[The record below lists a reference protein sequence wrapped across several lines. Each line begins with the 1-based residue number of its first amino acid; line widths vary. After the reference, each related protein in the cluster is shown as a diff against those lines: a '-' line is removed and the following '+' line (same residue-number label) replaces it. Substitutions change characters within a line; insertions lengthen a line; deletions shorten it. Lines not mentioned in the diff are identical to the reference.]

1 MINMCKKQ
9 QNLPILKGY
18 KLKSKINLHLIKEL
32 KNIIYQAKQDVV
44 TAVNTTMVKTYWE
57 IGRMIV
63 EDEQEG
69 EKRAK
74 YGKAQLQTI
83 SRELTKEFGRGFDV
97 TNLRN
102 MRRFYI
108 TFPI

>member
-1 MINMCKKQ
+1 
-9 QNLPILKGY
+9 
-18 KLKSKINLHLIKEL
+18 
-32 KNIIYQAKQDVV
+32 
-44 TAVNTTMVKTYWE
+44 
-57 IGRMIV
+57 MIV

-83 SRELTKEFGRGFDV
+83 SRELTKEFGRVFDV
-97 TNLRN
+97 ANLRN

-108 TFPI
+108 TFPIWETLIMSLAKITKIKIVFIPKMAKYQRL

>member
-1 MINMCKKQ
+1 MI
-9 QNLPILKGY
+9 
-18 KLKSKINLHLIKEL
+18 
-32 KNIIYQAKQDVV
+32 
-44 TAVNTTMVKTYWE
+44 KTYWE

-74 YGKAQLQTI
+74 YGTAQLQTI
-83 SRELTKEFGRGFDV
+83 SSELTKEFGRGFDV

-102 MRRFYI
+102 MR
-108 TFPI
+108 

>member
-1 MINMCKKQ
+1 ME
-9 QNLPILKGY
+9 
-18 KLKSKINLHLIKEL
+18 SKININLIQEL

-44 TAVNTTMVKTYWE
+44 SVVNTTMIKTYWE

-74 YGKAQLQTI
+74 YGTAQL
-83 SRELTKEFGRGFDV
+83 SSELTKEFGRGFNV

-108 TFPI
+108 IFPIRETLSPKLS